1 MRLDPRLG
9 FVSAYMHPLFE
20 AIRFAGEQDFDYIE
34 VKMNGE
40 ADRATFEREEDRL
53 CRELNDAD
61 LDLLVHLPY
70 QLDIGSPHGH
80 VREGSCR
87 EIEACLE
94 QAAVLD
100 AEKAVIHAESRAW
113 LGAGRRENVFDSL
126 VRLDSVAADL
136 GIELCAEN
144 PLRGTVPIDEF
155 DDLFDATDISMTLD
169 TGHARCDGLSS
180 VEIADFVAEHGH
192 RISHMHLN
200 DTQGESDD
208 HLPFGEGTIDFAAIF
223 EALPTGWAG
232 TLSLEIKADGFEPI
246 GESKPRLERA
256 LPE

>member
-1 MRLDPRLG
+1 MQLDPSLG
-9 FVSAYMHPLFE
+9 FVAAHMHPLFD
-20 AIRFAGEQDFDYIE
+20 AIAFADEQGFDHLE

-40 ADRATFEREEDRL
+40 ADRETFEREHDRL
-53 CRELNDAD
+53 RRELDETG

-70 QLDIGSPHGH
+70 QLDIGSPYEH

-94 QAAVLD
+94 QAAALG
-100 AEKAVIHAESRAW
+100 AEKAVIHAESRTW
-113 LGAGRRENVFDSL
+113 LGDGLRDNVFNSL
-126 VRLDSVAADL
+126 RRLDEVAADL
-136 GIELCAEN
+136 DIELCAEN

-155 DDLFDATDISMTLD
+155 EDLFDATDLSMTLD

-180 VEIADFVAEHGH
+180 TEIADFVTEHGN

-208 HLPFGEGTIDFAAIF
+208 HLPFGEGTVDFRAIFAA
-223 EALPTGWAG
+223 LPDGWDD
-232 TLSLEIKADGFEPI
+232 TLSLEIKDDFASI
-246 GESKPRLERA
+246 RESKPRLERA
-256 LPE
+256 LAE